1 VKNLKNILL
10 SLTILISFNIIL
22 YGQIIPVPHDTL
34 YNQTLTPSGNL
45 KVSTHFFEIGYE
57 TTYSCEAADDFVAT
71 DQWTITKVFALGG
84 FYNGSVNPQNFH
96 VVIYADDNPNGDLPG
111 TELYDTHNAV
121 DYNGTDGFTIPIED
135 TVVLPAGHYWVSVYA
150 NTEVGNA
157 QWGWKPSTGQYNY
170 EAVWENPG
178 DGFGTGYTTW
188 TPITTVWQGTTE
200 TDFSFALFGINGI
213 PASNPD
219 PANGELAVDIDKN
232 ISWDNPGNAVSVEV
246 FWGTD
251 PNNLTSIYSGSPI
264 TTFEQGQMDYN
275 TEYYWRVDVN
285 DSDGVATGN
294 TWHFSTMQDPAIVL
308 NEDFDDN
315 GFPPGGWTFENS
327 DENLWSK
334 YYGISAYGQGV
345 NSARAKFF
353 LSLISD
359 SVSSMITHSFYPLN
373 AGDTLAFDYAYAA
386 TSMYFIDSLEI
397 LYSTDAGQ
405 NWESLV
411 LLHGGPNGELVTA
424 PHSTSEFIPDPNE
437 WETMK
442 LTLPEGV
449 TKFKFKAMSAGGN
462 DLFLDNIR
470 IINQDS
476 GTPVELV
483 SFHAAVLNNDVH
495 LKWTTETEINNS
507 GFEIQRKKA
516 NEDWENIGFIEGYG
530 STTEEHNYS
539 LVDKNI
545 LAGHYQYRLKQI
557 DYDGSFEYFGVVDIN
572 ISQPTKFSL
581 EQNYPNPFNPS
592 TTIKYSIP
600 ESGNIKLIVFN
611 SLGEEVKV
619 LKDEFEEAGTYKINF
634 NASELSSG
642 IYFYKII
649 SGNFT
654 SVKKMALLK

>member
-1 VKNLKNILL
+1 MNYLNKFLL
-10 SLTILISFNIIL
+10 SLTTILALNIGL
-22 YGQIIPVPHDTL
+22 YGQIIQVPHDTL

-84 FYNGSVNPQNFH
+84 FYNGSVNPQTFN
-96 VVIYADDNPNGDLPG
+96 VVIYADDNPGGDYPG
-111 TELYDTHNAV
+111 TELYNTYNTVDTIGT
-121 DYNGTDGFTIPIED
+121 NGFSIQIDDDI
-135 TVVLPAGHYWVSVYA
+135 VLPAGHYWISIFA
-150 NTEVGNA
+150 NTELGNA
-157 QWGWKPSTGQYNY
+157 QWGWKPSTGPYNY

-219 PANGELAVDIDKN
+219 PADGALAVNIDKN
-232 ISWDNPGNAVSVEV
+232 ISWTNPGNAVSVEV

-251 PNNLTSIYSGSPI
+251 PNNLNSIYSGSPI
-264 TTFEQGQMDYN
+264 TNFEQGQMEYN

-285 DSDGVATGN
+285 DGDGVATGR
-294 TWHFSTMQDPAIVL
+294 TWQFSTMQDPAIVL

-334 YYGISAYGQGV
+334 YYGISAYGEGI

-359 SVSSMITHSFYPLN
+359 SISSMITHTFYPLN

-397 LYSTDAGQ
+397 LYSTDSGQ

-424 PHSTSEFIPDPNE
+424 PYSTVEFVPNPDE

-442 LTLPEGV
+442 LVLPEEV

-470 IINQDS
+470 IINQS
-476 GTPVELV
+476 ITPVELI
-483 SFHAAVLNNDVH
+483 SFNADVFNNDVE
-495 LKWTTETEINNS
+495 LKWITETETNNS
-507 GFEIQRKKA
+507 GFEIQRNSSNLEWK
-516 NEDWENIGFIEGYG
+516 NIGFIKGQG
-530 STTEEHNYS
+530 ISTEEHNYLFIDENVS
-539 LVDKNI
+539 
-545 LAGHYQYRLKQI
+545 AGQYEYRLKQI
-557 DYDGSFEYFGVVDIN
+557 DYDGSYEYSDIVNVN
-572 ISQPTKFSL
+572 ISGPAEYSL
-581 EQNYPNPFNPS
+581 QQNYPNPFNPT

-600 ESGNIKLIVFN
+600 ENGNVKLNVYN
-611 SLGEEVKV
+611 SIGEEVGKLV
-619 LKDEFEEAGTYKINF
+619 NGYKEAGSYKINF
-634 NASELSSG
+634 DASKLSSG
-642 IYFYKII
+642 IYFYKL
-649 SGNFT
+649 NVNNYN
-654 SVKKMALLK
+654 SVKKMLLLK